1 LASKF
6 SPQINA
12 LNESGSGVAIILRA
26 NRGYDS
32 DGVLCLV
39 STKFHRSDKS
49 AAAVRSTGLRLLHFS
64 NPEGFRGY

>member
-32 DGVLCLV
+32 DGALLGQRKV
-39 STKFHRSDKS
+39 SQ
-49 AAAVRSTGLRLLHFS
+49 VW
-64 NPEGFRGY
+64 